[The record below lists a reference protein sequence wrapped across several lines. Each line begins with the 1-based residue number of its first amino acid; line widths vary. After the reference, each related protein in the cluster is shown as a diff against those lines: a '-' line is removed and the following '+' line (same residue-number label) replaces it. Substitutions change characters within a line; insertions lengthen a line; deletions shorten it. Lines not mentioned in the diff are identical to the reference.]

1 MYSHLYS
8 SFGQTNLSGQSLP
21 GENIWIMRPLEL
33 LLERV
38 DLLVTEARAIPLKLP
53 FQAEAR
59 LIVVRAPGHASC
71 VAVVTA
77 AIRLVRVCTALQF
90 RYYETSN
97 KIDFATRERNGIRFL
112 PFKLLFFLIKFN
124 SFFVLSIE
132 TVPDEEKFVKL
143 FYKIGELGRRRGEKE
158 DQKKMVGAEN
168 SFRRNGKL
176 IYFERNDTTIL
187 VIFFENRALLY
198 KTELRNYSLI

>member
-1 MYSHLYS
+1 MYMRVYKNVYSHLYS

-21 GENIWIMRPLEL
+21 GENIRIMRSLEL

-59 LIVVRAPGHASC
+59 LIVVRAPGHAPC

-90 RYYETSN
+90 RYYETNNRTKFTWQRVRKAVFIFFLSN
-97 KIDFATRERNGIRFL
+97 FYA
-112 PFKLLFFLIKFN
+112 FLIKF
-124 SFFVLSIE
+124 
-132 TVPDEEKFVKL
+132 
-143 FYKIGELGRRRGEKE
+143 
-158 DQKKMVGAEN
+158 
-168 SFRRNGKL
+168 
-176 IYFERNDTTIL
+176 
-187 VIFFENRALLY
+187 
-198 KTELRNYSLI
+198 